1 MGGGLEFALCCDIRI
16 VEDGPYQLGLPEVT
30 VGILPGGGGTQRLP
44 RVIGTARALELMLL
58 GRRLT
63 PREAAAFGVVNELA
77 NGKALERAMEVAGQL
92 AAQSPRAMA
101 HIKRLARSAT
111 QTPIA
116 DGLKLERNLFMD
128 LMTTDW
134 AIDAMKAYVRGLEE
148 QK

>member
-1 MGGGLEFALCCDIRI
+1 VVPNSA
-16 VEDGPYQLGLPEVT
+16 EVT

-44 RVIGTARALELMLL
+44 RLVGTARALEFMLL

-63 PREAAAFGVVNELA
+63 PREAAAFGLVNELA
-77 NGKALERAMEVAGQL
+77 QGKALERAMEVAGQL
-92 AAQSPRAMA
+92 ASQSPRAMA

-111 QTPIA
+111 QAPRA
-116 DGLKLERNLFMD
+116 EGLRLERNLFMD

-134 AIDAMKAYVRGLEE
+134 AIDAMKAYVRSLEE